1 MNKFVFIGRISSE
14 IDFGRGNGSDYA
26 KFGVAVDR
34 KFKKDGK
41 SIADFFNIV
50 AFGND
55 AKYLKTYAVKGG
67 RIVVEGRVETSI
79 YETEQGK
86 RTAISFISENIQIL
100 DFKPREKNQEI
111 QTNEEITTIPSTESI
126 SNI

>member
-26 KFGVAVDR
+26 KFSIAVDR
-34 KFKKDGK
+34 RFKKDGK
-41 SIADFFNIV
+41 STADFFNIV
-50 AFGND
+50 SFGND
-55 AKYLKTYAVKGG
+55 AKYIKNYAVKGG

-86 RTAISFISENIQIL
+86 RTTISFISENIQIL
-100 DFKPREKNQEI
+100 DFKPRDK
-111 QTNEEITTIPSTESI
+111 NEEVQTSEEIAAIPNTESI
-126 SNI
+126 SNL